1 VTFKARLQ
9 RRHSVLGVIER
20 RDAILKEAAEL
31 KNAGQVLSLSHTHP
45 HAHSHAPTHSLIL
58 SRIYSHLH
66 AHTRT
71 HAPTHPL
78 TQSLKYSLTH
88 SHTRRI
94 RRGCSTSLQGRSVRV
109 SRRKSAGIWCASN
122 LYTKRNLQKKTNSF
136 LPRPKE
142 TFLHAY
148 IHARN
153 IGNS

>member
-1 VTFKARLQ
+1 MTFKARLQ
-9 RRHSVLGVIER
+9 RRHSVLGLIER

-45 HAHSHAPTHSLIL
+45 HAHSHALTHSLT
-58 SRIYSHLH
+58 YSLTL
-66 AHTRT
+66 ART
-71 HAPTHPL
+71 HSHARTHPL